1 MSEHVYLISMA
12 TVFGTIL
19 LVFGMKY
26 FAAVREARSRATS
39 DAAYRELAKNVAAT
53 QSENAKS
60 LFSIQSQLV
69 EIKIPCVPTSTG
81 NSRIF
86 VFAH

>member
-1 MSEHVYLISMA
+1 MSEHVYLISMGS
-12 TVFGTIL
+12 VLGTIL

-26 FAAVREARSRATS
+26 FSVVREARSRATS
-39 DAAYRELAKNVAAT
+39 DDAYRELAKKVAAT

-69 EIKIPCVPTSTG
+69 EIKTRLGAVEEILKTVE
-81 NSRIF
+81 
-86 VFAH
+86 

>member
-1 MSEHVYLISMA
+1 MSEHVYLLSMGS
-12 TVFGTIL
+12 VLGTIL

-26 FAAVREARSRATS
+26 FSVVREARSRAAR
-39 DAAYRELAKNVAAT
+39 DDAYRELAKKVAMT

-69 EIKIPCVPTSTG
+69 EINTRLGAVEEILKTVE
-81 NSRIF
+81 
-86 VFAH
+86 